1 MRRVLLIAFHYPP
14 MQGSSGLQRTYRF
27 ARYLGEF
34 GWQPAVLSID
44 PRAYPATSASAADL
58 EGVDVCR
65 AFGVDSARHLSL
77 CGRYPGFIARP
88 DRWVSWWLGGVF
100 SGLQLIRS
108 FRPDVLWS
116 TYPIATAHLIGHTLA
131 RRSGL
136 PWVADF
142 RDPMAHDG
150 YPEDAATWQ
159 SFLRV
164 EQKVF
169 SVATAA
175 TFTTAGA
182 EAFYRQ
188 RYPATATQFHQIEN
202 GYDEDAFA
210 AAAAA
215 AASRVPAARAAEDG
229 RIVLLHSGVVYPQW
243 RNPRMLFRAIRLL
256 ADEGHPAVQ
265 RLSVRFRAAAHDEFV
280 TQLAREEN
288 VSNFM
293 ELLPDVD
300 YIHALTEMMTVD
312 GLLLL
317 QNAECN
323 AQVPA
328 KFYEYLR
335 AGKPILAL
343 TDLQGDTAGLLRGHA
358 GHQLADLAS
367 ADDIKRAL
375 AAWLDALPEPS
386 ERSVPAPSVVACSR
400 RARTGEL
407 AAVLNSVMRY

>member
-1 MRRVLLIAFHYPP
+1 MPRVLLIAFHYPP
-14 MQGSSGLQRTYRF
+14 MHGSSGLQRTYRF
-27 ARYLGEF
+27 AQYLGEF
-34 GWQPAVLSID
+34 GWQPAILTID
-44 PRAYPATSASAADL
+44 PRAYPATSPSCVDL
-58 EGVDVCR
+58 EGVEVWR
-65 AFGVDSARHLSL
+65 AFGLDSARQLSWR
-77 CGRYPGFIARP
+77 GRYPGFIARP

-100 SGLQLIRS
+100 TGQKLILS

-116 TYPIATAHLIGHTLA
+116 TYPIATAHLIGQTLA

-169 SVATAA
+169 STATAA

-202 GYDEDAFA
+202 GYDEDAFTTA
-210 AAAAA
+210 E
-215 AASRVPAARAAEDG
+215 SRLPAARAADAG

-243 RNPRMLFRAIRLL
+243 RNPRMLFRAIRQL
-256 ADEGHPAVQ
+256 ADAGHPLLK
-265 RLSVRFRAAAHDEFV
+265 RLCVRFRAAAHDEFI

-288 VSNFM
+288 VSDFM

-300 YIHALTEMMTVD
+300 YIEALTEMMTVE

-375 AAWLDALPEPS
+375 AAWLDALPAAS
-386 ERSVPAPSVVACSR
+386 LRSVPAPSVLACSR
-400 RARTGEL
+400 RARTGQL
-407 AAVLNSVMRY
+407 AAVLNSVMR

>member
-14 MQGSSGLQRTYRF
+14 MHGSSGLQRTYRF
-27 ARYLGEF
+27 AQYLGEF

-44 PRAYPATSASAADL
+44 PRAYPATSTSASDL
-58 EGVDVCR
+58 DDVDVCR

-77 CGRYPGFIARP
+77 FGRYPGFIARP

-100 SGLQLIRS
+100 RGLQLIRS

-169 SVATAA
+169 SAATAA

-202 GYDEDAFA
+202 GYDEDAFTA
-210 AAAAA
+210 AE
-215 AASRVPAARAAEDG
+215 SRLPAARAAEDG
-229 RIVLLHSGVVYPQW
+229 RIVLLHSGIVYPQW
-243 RNPRMLFRAIRLL
+243 RNPQMLFRAIRRL

-265 RLSVRFRAAAHDEFV
+265 RLCVRFRSAAHDEFV
-280 TQLAREEN
+280 AQLAREEK

-293 ELLPDVD
+293 EILPNVD
-300 YIHALTEMMTVD
+300 YIQALTEMMMVE

-343 TDLQGDTAGLLRGHA
+343 TDMQGDTAGLLRGHT

-375 AAWLDALPEPS
+375 AAWLDALPEGGV
-386 ERSVPAPSVVACSR
+386 RSVPAPSVVACSR
-400 RARTGEL
+400 RARTGQL
-407 AAVLNSVMRY
+407 AAVLNSVLR

>member
-14 MQGSSGLQRTYRF
+14 MHGSSGLQRTYRF
-27 ARYLGEF
+27 ARYLHEF

-44 PRAYPATSASAADL
+44 SRAYPATSASASELD
-58 EGVDVCR
+58 GVEVCH
-65 AFGVDSARHLSL
+65 AFGFDSARHFSL
-77 CGRYPGFIARP
+77 FGCYPRFIVRP
-88 DRWVSWWLGGVF
+88 DRWLSWWLGGVF
-100 SGLQLIRS
+100 SGLKLIRR

-131 RRSGL
+131 QRSGL

-150 YPEDAATWQ
+150 YPEEAATWQ

-188 RYPATATQFHQIEN
+188 RYPSSSTQFHQIEN

-210 AAAAA
+210 TAEA
-215 AASRVPAARAAEDG
+215 RLPVARAAGVG

-243 RNPRMLFRAIRLL
+243 RNPRMLFRAIRHL
-256 ADEGHPAVQ
+256 ANAGHPEVK
-265 RLSVRFRAAAHDEFV
+265 RLCVRFRAAAHDEFV
-280 TQLAREEN
+280 KQLAREEN
-288 VSNFM
+288 VSDFM
-293 ELLPDVD
+293 EVLPDVD
-300 YIHALTEMMTVD
+300 YIEALTEMMTVD

-328 KFYEYLR
+328 KYYEYLR

-358 GHQLADLAS
+358 GHQLSDLSS

-375 AAWLDALPEPS
+375 VAWLDSLPGIGMRRPL
-386 ERSVPAPSVVACSR
+386 APSIVACSR
-400 RARTGEL
+400 RARTGQL
-407 AAVLNSVMRY
+407 AAVLNSVMR

>member
-1 MRRVLLIAFHYPP
+1 MPRVLLIAFHYPP
-14 MQGSSGLQRTYRF
+14 MHGSSGLQRTYRF
-27 ARYLGEF
+27 AHYLREF
-34 GWQPAVLSID
+34 GWQPAVLTID
-44 PRAYPATSASAADL
+44 RRAYPATSTSCADL
-58 EGVDVCR
+58 DGIEVCP
-65 AFGVDSARHLSL
+65 AVGLDAARQLSL
-77 CGRYPGFIARP
+77 FGRYPGFIARP
-88 DRWVSWWLGGVF
+88 DRWVSWWVGGVF
-100 SGLQLIRS
+100 SGLRLIRR

-169 SVATAA
+169 STATAA

-188 RYPATATQFHQIEN
+188 RYPATGTQFHLIEN
-202 GYDEDAFA
+202 GYDEDAF
-210 AAAAA
+210 
-215 AASRVPAARAAEDG
+215 VAAERKLPAG
-229 RIVLLHSGVVYPQW
+229 SSARSERIVLLHSGIVYPQW
-243 RNPRMLFRAIRLL
+243 RNPQLLFRAIRQL
-256 ADEGHPAVQ
+256 ADAGHPAVQ
-265 RLSVRFRAAAHDEFV
+265 RLCVRFRAAAHDAFIA
-280 TQLAREEN
+280 QLASEEN
-288 VSNFM
+288 VTDFI

-300 YIHALTEMMTVD
+300 YIEALTEMMSVD

-343 TDLQGDTAGLLRGHA
+343 TDRRGDTAGLLGGHRGHRI
-358 GHQLADLAS
+358 ADLTSVA
-367 ADDIKRAL
+367 DIKAAL
-375 AAWLDALPEPS
+375 AAWLAEPPDAAGRREPS
-386 ERSVPAPSVVACSR
+386 PAVVACSR
-400 RARTGEL
+400 RARTGQL
-407 AAVLNSVMRY
+407 ADVLNSVLR

>member
-14 MQGSSGLQRTYRF
+14 MHGSSGLQRTYRF
-27 ARYLGEF
+27 AQYLGEF
-34 GWQPAVLSID
+34 SWEPAVLTVS
-44 PRAYPATSASAADL
+44 PRAFPSISGYCADL
-58 EGVDVCR
+58 DGVSVCR
-65 AFGVDSARHLSL
+65 AFGLDSARHLSL
-77 CGRYPGFIARP
+77 FGRYPGFIARP
-88 DRWVSWWLGGVF
+88 DRWVTWWLGGVF
-100 SGLQLIRS
+100 SGLKLIRS

-116 TYPIATAHLIGHTLA
+116 TYPIATAHLIGHALA

-169 SVATAA
+169 SAATAA
-175 TFTTAGA
+175 TFTTDGA
-182 EAFYRQ
+182 LQFYRQ
-188 RYPATATQFHQIEN
+188 RYPATVAQFHLIEN

-210 AAAAA
+210 AAEKKL
-215 AASRVPAARAAEDG
+215 PAGKAGRTV

-243 RNPRMLFRAIRLL
+243 RNPRMLFRAIRQL

-265 RLSVRFRAAAHDEFV
+265 RLCVRFRASAHDGFV
-280 TQLAREEN
+280 AQLADEES
-288 VSNFM
+288 VSNFI
-293 ELLPDVD
+293 ELVPDVN
-300 YIHALTEMMTVD
+300 YIEALTEMMTVD

-323 AQVPA
+323 TQVPA

-343 TDLQGDTAGLLRGHA
+343 TDPQGNTAGLC
-358 GHQLADLAS
+358 
-367 ADDIKRAL
+367 
-375 AAWLDALPEPS
+375 AAMLGTGLPTSPRTMTS
-386 ERSVPAPSVVACSR
+386 GLRSVLGSTRC
-400 RARTGEL
+400 
-407 AAVLNSVMRY
+407 LNCQ

>member
-14 MQGSSGLQRTYRF
+14 MHGSSGLQRTYRF
-27 ARYLGEF
+27 AQYLGEF
-34 GWQPAVLSID
+34 GWQPTVLSID
-44 PRAYPATSASAADL
+44 PRAYTATSASASDL
-58 EGVDVCR
+58 ENVEVCR
-65 AFGVDSARHLSL
+65 AFGVDSARYFSL
-77 CGRYPGFIARP
+77 FGRYPGFIARP

-100 SGLQLIRS
+100 SGLKLIRS

-131 RRSGL
+131 KRSGL

-169 SVATAA
+169 SLATAA

-182 EAFYRQ
+182 QAFYRQ
-188 RYPATATQFHQIEN
+188 RYPATRTKFHQIEN

-210 AAAAA
+210 TAE
-215 AASRVPAARAAEDG
+215 SRLPAAHPAGAG
-229 RIVLLHSGVVYPQW
+229 RIVLLHSGIVYPEW
-243 RNPRMLFRAIRLL
+243 RNPQMFFRAIRLL

-265 RLSVRFRAAAHDEFV
+265 RLCVRFRAAAHDEFV
-280 TQLAREEN
+280 AQLAREEN
-288 VSNFM
+288 VSDFM
-293 ELLPDVD
+293 ELQPDVD
-300 YIHALTEMMTVD
+300 YIEALTEMMTVE

-343 TDLQGDTAGLLRGHA
+343 TDLQGDTARLLRGHT
-358 GHQLADLAS
+358 GHQIADLAS

-375 AAWLDALPEPS
+375 TAWLDGLTEMTVRS
-386 ERSVPAPSVVACSR
+386 GSVPAPSIIACSR

-407 AAVLNSVMRY
+407 ADVLNSVLR

>member
-1 MRRVLLIAFHYPP
+1 MQRVLLIAFHYPP
-14 MQGSSGLQRTYRF
+14 MYGSSGLQRTYRF
-27 ARYLGEF
+27 ARYLRDF
-34 GWQPAVLSID
+34 GWQPAVLTID
-44 PRAYPATSASAADL
+44 TGAYPATSGSCGELADV
-58 EGVDVCR
+58 EVCR
-65 AFGVDSARHLSL
+65 AFGFDSARQLSL
-77 CGRYPGFIARP
+77 FGSYPGIIARP

-100 SGLQLIRS
+100 SGLKIIRS

-131 RRSGL
+131 QWSGL

-169 SVATAA
+169 SAATAA
-175 TFTTAGA
+175 TFTTTGA

-188 RYPATATQFHQIEN
+188 RYPSSATKFHQIEN

-210 AAAAA
+210 TAEA
-215 AASRVPAARAAEDG
+215 RLPVARAAGAG

-243 RNPRMLFRAIRLL
+243 RNPRMLFRAVRQL
-256 ADEGHPAVQ
+256 ANEGHPAVQ
-265 RLSVRFRAAAHDEFV
+265 RLCVRFRAAAHDEFV
-280 TQLAREEN
+280 TQLAEEEN
-288 VSNFM
+288 VSDFM
-293 ELLPDVD
+293 ELLPNVD
-300 YIHALTEMMTVD
+300 YIEALTEMMTVD

-343 TDLQGDTAGLLRGHA
+343 TDLQGDTAKLLNRHS
-358 GHQLADLAS
+358 GHQLANLES
-367 ADDIKRAL
+367 ADDVKRAL
-375 AAWLDALPEPS
+375 AVWLDTLPE
-386 ERSVPAPSVVACSR
+386 EAVRSVPAPTVEACSR
-400 RARTGEL
+400 RARTGQL
-407 AAVLNSVMRY
+407 AAVLNSVLRK

>member
-27 ARYLGEF
+27 ARYLREF
-34 GWQPAVLSID
+34 GWQPLVLSID
-44 PRAYPATSASAADL
+44 PRAYPATSASLAEID
-58 EGVDVCR
+58 GVEVCR
-65 AFGVDSARHLSL
+65 AFGLDSARHLSL
-77 CGRYPGFIARP
+77 FGRYPGFIARP
-88 DRWVSWWLGGVF
+88 DRWVSWWLGGVL
-100 SGLQLIRS
+100 SGLKMIRR

-116 TYPIATAHLIGHTLA
+116 TYPIATAHLIGHALA
-131 RRSGL
+131 KRSGL
-136 PWVADF
+136 PWIADF

-169 SVATAA
+169 SAATAA

-188 RYPATATQFHQIEN
+188 RYPATLTQFHQIEN

-210 AAAAA
+210 L
-215 AASRVPAARAAEDG
+215 AEKRLPEAPSNPDG
-229 RIVLLHSGVVYPQW
+229 RIVLLHSGIVYPQW
-243 RNPRMLFRAIRLL
+243 RNPRMLFRAIRQL
-256 ADEGHPAVQ
+256 ADAGHPSVR
-265 RLSVRFRAAAHDEFV
+265 RLCVRFRAAAHDAFV
-280 TQLAREEN
+280 RQLADEEN

-293 ELLPDVD
+293 ELAPDVD
-300 YIHALTEMMTVD
+300 YIEALGEMMTVD

-323 AQVPA
+323 NQVPA

-343 TDLQGDTAGLLRGHA
+343 TDHLGDTAGLLARHA
-358 GHQLADLAS
+358 GNRVADLTSAEEIKAS
-367 ADDIKRAL
+367 L
-375 AAWLDALPEPS
+375 AAWLDAIPLQTGRAEPS
-386 ERSVPAPSVVACSR
+386 PEVIACSR
-400 RARTGEL
+400 RARTGQL
-407 AAVLNSVMRY
+407 ATVLNSVLRK

>member
-14 MQGSSGLQRTYRF
+14 MHGSSGLQRTYRF
-27 ARYLGEF
+27 AQYLGEF
-34 GWQPAVLSID
+34 GWQPTVLSID
-44 PRAYPATSASAADL
+44 PRAYPATSTSASDL
-58 EGVDVCR
+58 QNVAVYR
-65 AFGVDSARHLSL
+65 AFGMDSARHLSL
-77 CGRYPGFIARP
+77 FGRYPGFIARP

-100 SGLQLIRS
+100 SGLKIIRS

-131 RRSGL
+131 QRSGL

-169 SVATAA
+169 SAATAA

-182 EAFYRQ
+182 ETFYRQ
-188 RYPATATQFHQIEN
+188 RYPSSATQFNQIEN

-210 AAAAA
+210 TAETRLPVACAAGA
-215 AASRVPAARAAEDG
+215 G

-243 RNPRMLFRAIRLL
+243 RNPRMLFRAIRHL
-256 ADEGHPAVQ
+256 ADAGHPEVK
-265 RLSVRFRAAAHDEFV
+265 RLCVRFRAAAHDEFV
-280 TQLAREEN
+280 KQLACEEN

-293 ELLPDVD
+293 EVLPDVD
-300 YIHALTEMMTVD
+300 YIEALTEMMTVD

-328 KFYEYLR
+328 KYYEYLR

-358 GHQLADLAS
+358 GHQLADLSS
-367 ADDIKRAL
+367 ADDIQRAL
-375 AAWLDALPEPS
+375 VAWLDSLPGIGMRRPL
-386 ERSVPAPSVVACSR
+386 APSVAACSR
-400 RARTGEL
+400 RSRTGQL
-407 AAVLNSVMRY
+407 AAVLDSVMR